1 MLNILLV
8 DDEPDVR
15 ISLGQVLRE
24 EGHAVDMVADAETA
38 LARLSA
44 HPFDLVV
51 SDVKLPKLDGLSLL
65 KRVRGEFPATQV
77 LLMTAYGTI
86 SDAVTAMKD
95 SAMDYLTK
103 PFDLDVLVTAVGRVE
118 TRRRERD
125 ETVAG
130 APVSTNGGAANGN
143 GTAPTLA
150 AAMEEYEKE
159 IILRTVRGAG
169 ERRQRAAK
177 MLGISRK
184 SLWKK
189 LTKYGLQTRR
199 HQSSEGA

>member
-38 LARLSA
+38 LARLA
-44 HPFDLVV
+44 THAFDLVV
-51 SDVKLPKLDGLSLL
+51 TDVKLPKLDGLSLL
-65 KRVRGEFPATQV
+65 KRVRGQYPTTDV

-95 SAMDYLTK
+95 SAVDYLTK
-103 PFDLDVLVTAVGRVE
+103 PFDLDVLVSAVGRVA
-118 TRRRERD
+118 TRKVEVED
-125 ETVAG
+125 STPGAG
-130 APVSTNGGAANGN
+130 LVPAVGEDGKPH
-143 GTAPTLA
+143 TLA
-150 AAMEEYEKE
+150 EAMEEYEKE
-159 IILRTVRGAG
+159 IIVRTVRGAG

-177 MLGISRK
+177 LLGISRK